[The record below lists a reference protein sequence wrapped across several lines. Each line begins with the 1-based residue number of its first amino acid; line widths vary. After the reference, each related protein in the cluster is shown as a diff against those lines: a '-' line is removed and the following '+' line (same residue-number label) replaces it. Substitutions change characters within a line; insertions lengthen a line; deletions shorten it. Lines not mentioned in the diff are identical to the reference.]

1 MAETGSGILDGVFQV
16 ETAGTRQ
23 ALPSIGPKSPSG
35 MKTVTIQALS
45 TNEGKIAIGGTT
57 VVAEAGSHAA
67 PTARGTLL
75 GPLDT
80 ISIDVGD
87 TSYIYLDATV
97 NKDGVSYL
105 VLLA

>member
-16 ETAGTRQ
+16 ETGGTRQ
-23 ALPSIGPKSPSG
+23 ALPSIGPKAASG

-45 TNEGKIAIGGTT
+45 TNEGKIAVGGST
-57 VVAEAGSHAA
+57 VVAAAGSHAT

-80 ISIDVGD
+80 VSIDVGD
-87 TSYIYLDATV
+87 TSYVYLDATV
-97 NKDGVSYL
+97 SKDGVSYT